1 MWFKN
6 TYRFSPFYKRILDKG
21 PFIKVPKESL
31 FKDNVRIKFNNELLK
46 IKKPNILGIK
56 TTLNQH
62 KDYGEKY

>member
-6 TYRFSPFYKRILDKG
+6 TYRFSPFYKQIINKI
-21 PFIKVPKESL
+21 PYIKDPKEAS

-56 TTLNQH
+56 TNIY
-62 KDYGEKY
+62 KNKA